1 MVLRQRV
8 KGNIGMG
15 SVAATKRSTT
25 PLRQAELRESGYQQ
39 GRFQLGGEARCTWWR
54 PLLRNMQ
61 EAALVVNCTGKIML
75 TNTAYRTM
83 FGSATE
89 VPVAQDSSGKPLP
102 DEARPERLALGDK
115 PFDMEFTL
123 TAPDG
128 ARRWYQARGEPIQG
142 RGGQLRGGMVVFVDI
157 TERSLHRLQNE
168 FMSQV
173 SHELGAPLSAVIL
186 SLRMI
191 QRRLPDDSADPRA
204 REVRGYTETALWEG
218 ERMRVLV
225 GDLIDMTRLQKGKL
239 TLRLQEED
247 LVPLVRRAVALAQL
261 GARSQTF
268 VLAVQGDALL
278 IKGDATR
285 LEQIVV
291 NLLCNAMQHAPLS
304 ERVDVRLGLVNG
316 HAELQVQDYGPG
328 IRAADVPHLF
338 SRFYTGERLNGG
350 PETTSSTGLGLGL
363 GLCIS
368 KELAEAHG
376 GSISVESEEGCGAL
390 FSVQLPLAEVHDTAQ
405 VCTVATV
412 PGAD

>member
-25 PLRQAELRESGYQQ
+25 PLRQAELREAGHQQQ
-39 GRFQLGGEARCTWWR
+39 GRFQLGGEVGCAWWR
-54 PLLRNMQ
+54 PVLRNMQ
-61 EAALVVNCTGKIML
+61 EAALVVNRSGEIML

-89 VPVAQDSSGKPLP
+89 VPIAEDSSGKPLP
-102 DEARPERLALGDK
+102 PEARPERLALGDK

-123 TAPDG
+123 TGPEG
-128 ARRWYQARGEPIQG
+128 ARRTYQARGEPIHG
-142 RGGQLRGGMVVFVDI
+142 RGGQLRGGIVVFSD
-157 TERSLHRLQNE
+157 TTDRSLHRLQNE
-168 FMSQV
+168 FMSRV

-191 QRRLPDDSADPRA
+191 QRRLPNESADSRA
-204 REVRGYTETALWEG
+204 LEVRGYTETALWEG

-239 TLRLQEED
+239 TLRLQEEN
-247 LVPLVRRAVALAQL
+247 LIPLVRRAVALAQL

-268 VLAVQGDALL
+268 LLSVTDDSLPIMGD
-278 IKGDATR
+278 GTR

-291 NLLCNAMQHAPLS
+291 NLLSNAMQHAPRS
-304 ERVDVRLGLVNG
+304 EYVNVRLGIVDG
-316 HAELQVQDYGPG
+316 QAELQVQDYGPG

-338 SRFYTGERLNGG
+338 SRFYTGENPSAVL
-350 PETTSSTGLGLGL
+350 ETTSSSGLGLGL
-363 GLCIS
+363 FIS

-376 GSISVESEEGCGAL
+376 GSISVESEKGSGAL
-390 FSVQLPLAEVHDTAQ
+390 FKVRLPLAEVHDSAQ

-412 PGAD
+412 PGSD